1 MLESVSS
8 ARAGFTRQDM
18 LFIES
23 LHGERSSDAIRRLTQ
38 DPECLQELLDQPEIR
53 RALLES
59 PVALPVS
66 PSLYFYTLV
75 RHALVGAGVDHI
87 GLTDHIAGVLVSK
100 LGGPLKANNGPQ
112 YWATHAVDFI
122 AQIREAQGLLK
133 VHLEVAAGNQFLVL
147 TGLFPKFI
155 ERRERRKGAPGV
167 DYYESVARRAFQS
180 AGEHPLADE
189 FDLREVYRRLAGS
202 FHQTRVALNHLADEY
217 LVLAN

>member
-23 LHGERSSDAIRRLTQ
+23 LHGERSSDAIRRLTR

-75 RHALVGAGVDHI
+75 RHALLDSEIDHI
-87 GLTDHIAGVLVSK
+87 GLADHIAGVLVSK
-100 LGGPLKANNGPQ
+100 LGGPSKANNGPQ

-147 TGLFPKFI
+147 TGLFPDFLEKRS
-155 ERRERRKGAPGV
+155 ERCGAPGV
-167 DYYESVARRAFQS
+167 EFYDSFARQSYHHASEHKALAAESRKLFGLLAETFPVARRS
-180 AGEHPLADE
+180 
-189 FDLREVYRRLAGS
+189 
-202 FHQTRVALNHLADEY
+202 LNHMREHCLFLGA
-217 LVLAN
+217 